1 MSDDLVIE
9 SQALTKRYGRQRGV
23 VGLDLDV
30 RAGEVFGFLGP
41 NGAGKSTT
49 IHLLLGLIRPSA
61 GGATVLGHDCWRQRD
76 VVQRGVG
83 FLPGELAFPERLSG
97 RQVLHYLATLRGG
110 VSAHLVDGL
119 VERFGVEMD
128 RPVRDLS
135 TGNKQKLGLVQAFMH
150 EPALV
155 ILDEPTLGLDPLVQR
170 EFQRLVREV
179 QGEGRTVFLSSHILS
194 EVERVVDRVGIIREG
209 ELAEVAAMER
219 LKELAVRRVDFEFAL
234 PVDPATF
241 AGIEGI
247 RRVEADGPVVRVEV
261 EGPMTRLMKVAADHE
276 IVDLHLREADLEEI
290 FLGYYRSGAESGR
303 AS

>member
-1 MSDDLVIE
+1 MTDDLVIE
-9 SQALTKRYGRQRGV
+9 SHALTKRYGQKRGV
-23 VGLDLDV
+23 VDLDLEV

-61 GGATVLGHDCWRQRD
+61 GAAAVLGRDCWRDRD
-76 VVQRGVG
+76 AVQRGVG
-83 FLPGELAFPERLSG
+83 FLPGELAFPERLTGSE
-97 RQVLHYLATLRGG
+97 VVHYLATLRGG
-110 VSAHLVDGL
+110 VSTQVVAGL
-119 VERFGVEMD
+119 VERFDVEMD

-150 EPALV
+150 EPPVV

-179 QGEGRTVFLSSHILS
+179 QAEGRTVFLSSHILS

-209 ELAEVAAMER
+209 ELVEVAAIER
-219 LKELAVRRVDFEFAL
+219 LKQLAVRRVDFEFAW
-234 PVDPATF
+234 PVDPASF
-241 AGIEGI
+241 AGIEGV

-261 EGPMTRLMKVAADHE
+261 EGSMTRVMKVAADHE
-276 IVDLHLREADLEEI
+276 IIDLHLREADLEEI

-303 AS
+303 VS

>member
-1 MSDDLVIE
+1 MTDDLVIE
-9 SQALTKRYGRQRGV
+9 SHALTKRYGQQRGV
-23 VGLDLDV
+23 VDLDLEV

-61 GGATVLGHDCWRQRD
+61 GAAAVLGRDCWRDRD
-76 VVQRGVG
+76 AVQRGVG
-83 FLPGELAFPERLSG
+83 FLPGELAFPERLTGSE
-97 RQVLHYLATLRGG
+97 VVHYLATLRGG
-110 VSAHLVDGL
+110 VSTQVVAGL
-119 VERFGVEMD
+119 VERFDVEMD

-150 EPALV
+150 EPPVV

-179 QGEGRTVFLSSHILS
+179 QAEGRTVFLSSHILS

-209 ELAEVAAMER
+209 ELVEVAAIER
-219 LKELAVRRVDFEFAL
+219 LKQLAVRRVDFEFAW
-234 PVDPATF
+234 PVDPASF
-241 AGIEGI
+241 AGIEGV

-261 EGPMTRLMKVAADHE
+261 EGSMTRVMKVAADHE
-276 IVDLHLREADLEEI
+276 IIDLHLREADLEEI

-303 AS
+303 VS